1 MLPLTG
7 TKGKLALF
15 SLVFSVIGE
24 RGRKMEKESMNW
36 TLAKSRSALSY
47 GHFLNFFFFWVE
59 EKLKKKKKWK
69 RKTLYQAGS
78 KKINKPSVP
87 PRQWPN
93 SPWQGKVGAV
103 GNQTNIPFQFP
114 SICAQLLQSITAHT
128 LSWPFLHRRRL
139 QIRDSLLSGE
149 VFEGWLKLQW
159 VWITPHHNG
168 LRMKE
173 GFCNQGVF

>member
-1 MLPLTG
+1 M
-7 TKGKLALF
+7 
-15 SLVFSVIGE
+15 IGE
-24 RGRKMEKESMNW
+24 RGGEIKKESMNW
-36 TLAKSRSALSY
+36 TLAKFGSALSC
-47 GHFLNFFFFWVE
+47 GHFLGGRRKI
-59 EKLKKKKKWK
+59 EKEKNWK

-78 KKINKPSVP
+78 KKINKANVL

-114 SICAQLLQSITAHT
+114 SIWAHLLQSITAHT
-128 LSWPFLHRRRL
+128 PLWPFLHRRHL

-149 VFEGWLKLQW
+149 FFEGWLKLQW